1 MIRTHFIWPSTA
13 ALVAGLLVIACGKSR
28 NAAPSETTTAPDSS
42 VTVTDAQ
49 RGQILTAAVEEQPFS
64 PFVTTTGTI
73 NFNGEKSTQVLS
85 SISGPVVRLLV
96 DLGDSVTPG
105 RPLATVSSPD
115 FATAVA
121 GYRKADAMWRNAE
134 RIATRDE
141 KLFANDALARSELD
155 QAKSDLAAAAADRDA
170 GIQQLYALGVDSASV
185 EAIREG
191 RAAPGTQSAI
201 RAPIAGVIVERLITP
216 GQLLQAGATPTFTIA
231 DLSSVWVIGSVFE
244 GDIGLVRVGSLA
256 MITLMNAAA
265 DSFPGRVNYVGAE
278 VDPASKATLVRIV
291 VPNRGGALR
300 GNMLVRVEIRGT
312 RARRGIVIPV
322 SAVLRDNDNLPFVY
336 LDVGKNR
343 FNRRRIALGGR
354 TGNQYEVLGGLRA
367 GELVVTQGA
376 LYVNEVASQ

>member
-1 MIRTHFIWPSTA
+1 MIPIHFARQSAA
-13 ALVAGLLVIACGKSR
+13 ALVACLLVTACGKGR
-28 NAAPSETTTAPDSS
+28 NAPPSGTATSSDSS

-49 RGQILTAAVEEQPFS
+49 RAQIVTAAVEEKTFS

-96 DLGDSVTPG
+96 DLGDSVTRG
-105 RPLATVSSPD
+105 EPLATVSSPD
-115 FATAVA
+115 FAAAVA

-155 QAKSDLAAAAADRDA
+155 QAKIELATAAADRDA

-185 EAIREG
+185 EAIRES
-191 RAAPGTQSAI
+191 RAAPGTQPAI
-201 RAPIAGVIVERLITP
+201 RAPIPGVIVERLVTP

-231 DLSSVWVIGSVFE
+231 DLSSVWVIGSVVE
-244 GDIGLVRVGSLA
+244 GDIGLVRVGSPA

-278 VDPASKATLVRIV
+278 VDPASKATSVRIV
-291 VPNRGGALR
+291 VPNRGTALR

-312 RARRGIVIPV
+312 TPRRGIVIPV
-322 SAVLRDNDNLPFVY
+322 SAVLRDTDNLPFVY
-336 LDVGKNR
+336 LAMGKNR
-343 FNRRRIALGGR
+343 FNRRRITLGDR
-354 TGNQYEVLGGLRA
+354 TGNQYEVLGGLRS
-367 GELVVTQGA
+367 GELIVTQGA